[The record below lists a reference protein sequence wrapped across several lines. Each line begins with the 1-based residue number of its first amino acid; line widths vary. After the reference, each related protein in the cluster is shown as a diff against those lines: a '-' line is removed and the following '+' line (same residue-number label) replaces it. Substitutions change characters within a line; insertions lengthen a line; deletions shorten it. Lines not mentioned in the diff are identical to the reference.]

1 MGRVWQFGILRKG
14 ADDPSRKDR
23 HDSRC
28 GGVWVH
34 HDAGYG
40 TMNGTR
46 IETPVMIRFGQLTS
60 DEFFVSEEAA
70 VEGVQITNASETDDI
85 VMLKHFGP
93 DNADA
98 AGLLKQYG

>member
-1 MGRVWQFGILRKG
+1 MYGNSAFCAKELTIHPGRTVTI
-14 ADDPSRKDR
+14 P
-23 HDSRC
+23 
-28 GGVWVH
+28 
-34 HDAGYG
+34 DAAAYGFIMLQGYG

>member
-1 MGRVWQFGILRKG
+1 
-14 ADDPSRKDR
+14 
-23 HDSRC
+23 
-28 GGVWVH
+28 
-34 HDAGYG
+34 
-40 TMNGTR
+40 MNGTR